1 MFATAI
7 FNKNNEP
14 FKAPVKLFLL
24 LFFLVLMVLVG
35 ESTRNVTSD
44 PRGTLMVSQAIVQH
58 GTIRLDS
65 YDKSIIDS
73 YGYVFHQKNGHY
85 YSYFPL
91 GTALIGVPFVAAINV
106 LGLDIVSVDPLV
118 QMAMVAF
125 AAFLSLWILYG
136 VARIYLGPLLSLL
149 MVGLAWFGSAL
160 ASTLGT
166 ALWSHN
172 FAFVF
177 SSLAIFIVLKAK
189 CDSGALRVSI
199 LVGMCLF
206 MAYFCRPVLA
216 LLVPFLLLYLFLKD
230 RKGAVVAGLV
240 FCILMAVF
248 MAWSYFE
255 FGQLLPDY
263 YQPKRL
269 GSSDFMLAIY
279 GGLLSPARGLLVYSA
294 FLVPSLLL
302 SLLLAFRGGEYLKL
316 SLITLAWPVVHLL
329 SVSQLPHWWGGWS
342 FGARFMVDVLPG
354 LLLGLFVV
362 MQAFKG
368 NRLLYG
374 VLILTGAASIFINTY
389 QGLFNPY
396 SAKWWNAE
404 PNIDANPQYLFD
416 WRFPPFLHN
425 EDRHRLRIEEHQRQ
439 AQQ

>member
-1 MFATAI
+1 MLATV
-7 FNKNNEP
+7 FRNKNNE
-14 FKAPVKLFLL
+14 VSGNQIKLFLL
-24 LFFLVLMVLVG
+24 LFFFVLAVLVG
-35 ESTRNVTSD
+35 ESSRNVTSD

-65 YDKSIIDS
+65 YDKSLLDS

-91 GTALIGVPFVAAINV
+91 GTALIGVPFVAAANV
-106 LGLDIVSVDPLV
+106 LGLDIVRVDPLV

-125 AAFLSLWILYG
+125 AAFFSLWILYG
-136 VARIYLGPLLSLL
+136 IARLYLTPLLSLS
-149 MVGLAWFGSAL
+149 MVALAWFGSAL

-177 SSLAIFIVLKAK
+177 SSLAIFLVLKVRADGGGLK
-189 CDSGALRVSI
+189 ISI
-199 LVGMCLF
+199 LVGSCLF

-216 LLVPFLLLYLFLKD
+216 LLVPFLLSYYFFKN
-230 RKGAVVAGLV
+230 RWAAVFAGLV
-240 FCILMAVF
+240 FCALMAVF
-248 MAWSYFE
+248 MGWSYFE
-255 FGQLLPDY
+255 FGQILPDY

-269 GSSDFMLAIY
+269 GNADFMLAVY
-279 GGLLSPARGLLVYSA
+279 GGLFSPARGLLVYSA

-316 SLITLAWPVVHLL
+316 SLITLAWPAAHLL
-329 SVSQLPHWWGGWS
+329 SVSQLPHWWAGWS
-342 FGARFMVDVLPG
+342 FGARFMADVLPG
-354 LLLGLFVV
+354 LLLGLFAV

-368 NRLLYG
+368 SRLLCG
-374 VLILTGAASIFINTY
+374 ALILTGAASVFINTY

-396 SAKWWNAE
+396 SVKWWNAE
-404 PNIDANPQYLFD
+404 PNIDMNPQYLFD

-425 EDRHRLRIEEHQRQ
+425 EDRHRLRIEEHQSQ
-439 AQQ
+439 AKQ